1 MAVVKPFSAIRP
13 QAVKAAEI
21 AALPYDVV
29 TKEEA
34 REEIK
39 KHPLSFLRVDRPETE
54 FPDET
59 DMYSPEVYKKA
70 GDNLW
75 ELLDKGDLCQDME
88 ECYYI
93 YELDDG
99 KHVQTGVAACVS
111 VDDYL
116 NHVIKCHENT
126 RPEKEL
132 DRIRH
137 IQGCQ
142 AQTGPIYLA
151 HRPDPEL
158 RRLLDIRKRSYP
170 SYNFLA
176 EDGVRHKVWVIYQGN
191 VIEKIQ
197 KLFGK
202 MDSIYIADGH
212 HRAAAAVK
220 IAQKQR
226 EKNPMYTGKEP
237 FNYFMSVLFP
247 WDELRI
253 IEYNRVVKDLA
264 GKTREEFLS
273 EVEKYFFVKE
283 NGDSPVK
290 PEKKGTFGLYVGK
303 SWYNLKIKEEY
314 RSSDSVKSLDVSI
327 LQDYLLE
334 PVLGIH
340 NPKEDPRIR
349 FEGGVRGLQELEQE
363 ADQTDGAAFTLY
375 PTSMEELVKVADE
388 GKLMPPKSTWFEP
401 KLRSGLFI
409 HRI

>member
-1 MAVVKPFSAIRP
+1 M
-13 QAVKAAEI
+13 
-21 AALPYDVV
+21 
-29 TKEEA
+29 
-34 REEIK
+34 
-39 KHPLSFLRVDRPETE
+39 
-54 FPDET
+54 
-59 DMYSPEVYKKA
+59 
-70 GDNLW
+70 
-75 ELLDKGDLCQDME
+75 
-88 ECYYI
+88 
-93 YELDDG
+93 
-99 KHVQTGVAACVS
+99 
-111 VDDYL
+111 
-116 NHVIKCHENT
+116 
-126 RPEKEL
+126 
-132 DRIRH
+132 
-137 IQGCQ
+137 
-142 AQTGPIYLA
+142 
-151 HRPDPEL
+151 
-158 RRLLDIRKRSYP
+158 
-170 SYNFLA
+170 
-176 EDGVRHKVWVIYQGN
+176 
-191 VIEKIQ
+191 IEKIQ